1 MYLHHSTVHDLLG
14 SYQRCMLPVI
24 LAAAQAAEDECKQ
37 FQDIACGM
45 LASQGF
51 FASMPSSASVY
62 ASQAEQTLQRYKG
75 GVPMKRICWGCGKD
89 HS

>member
-1 MYLHHSTVHDLLG
+1 MYPHHSTVHDLLG

-24 LAAAQAAEDECKQ
+24 FAVAQAAGDKCKQ

-51 FASMPSSASVY
+51 FASMPSGASVH
-62 ASQAEQTLQRYKG
+62 ASQAEQTLRKYKDS
-75 GVPMKRICWGCGKD
+75 VPIKHIC
-89 HS
+89 